1 MNVLAH
7 DGRLRAVIDFG
18 DITSG
23 NPATDLAVGF
33 SMFDGAARETF
44 RRAADSPLRTV
55 DDAMWARAEGGPS
68 IGLAIMATSADN
80 PTMFSLGEA
89 MIAPTP

>member
-1 MNVLAH
+1 MMA
-7 DGRLRAVIDFG
+7 GYRAVIDFG

-23 NPATDLAVGF
+23 DPATDLAVGF

-55 DDAMWARAEGGPS
+55 DDAMWARAEGWALS
-68 IGLAIMATSADN
+68 IGLAVHGHICEQHDSVN
-80 PTMFSLGEA
+80 LGEA